1 MLIRVVEILSGAWLA
16 MIVLTVLVTRPW
28 RPVAG
33 PASLALR
40 GEPPAV
46 VSLLAGRV
54 KRDAY
59 PATLLDLAA
68 RGWIGLGEAEPS
80 RVMCLPTAG
89 IHDDATLTEYER
101 RALAHLKFR
110 AAGMGVVPGTALDS
124 GFEIGDDEFRKQF
137 FSEVRADAR
146 RRGLL
151 RSRIGRGTL
160 ALLEVIG
167 FVAMGLAATALVQHH
182 GAGDIIL
189 LLFVYGTV
197 LQAPWA
203 LYRRTRLTR
212 AGRAALA
219 EWLGFRVALIGSRS
233 GRTSGTALLAVA
245 GDRRIAYAAA
255 LGAAPDAAAAFS
267 ASADRNHVWSS
278 FGGSWHRVLL
288 GTPQPKYVP
297 GTLEL
302 AGITAFGVLF
312 AAGDLF
318 VLRAEGPL
326 WALVAAVFP
335 GCTWWLC
342 AIWVYGSSARAAR
355 LPRLA
360 EFDGQILKLWTE
372 ADGEDGGTTNY
383 CIAIDD
389 GMRERAWSLAVGQNT
404 YASSKAGMLVHVR
417 VDPRRNQ
424 LLAMSPAGA

>member
-1 MLIRVVEILSGAWLA
+1 MLIRVVEIVSGAWLA
-16 MIVLTVLVTRPW
+16 MIVFTVLATRRW
-28 RPVAG
+28 RPAPG
-33 PASLALR
+33 PASLRLR

-46 VSLLAGRV
+46 VSLLVGRV
-54 KRDAY
+54 KRDSY

-89 IHDDATLTEYER
+89 THDDASLTEYEH

-124 GFEIGDDEFRKQF
+124 GFEIGDDGFRKQF
-137 FSEVRADAR
+137 EDEVRADAR

-151 RSRIGRGTL
+151 RRRIGRGTL
-160 ALLEVIG
+160 ALLEVTG
-167 FVAMGLAATALVQHH
+167 VAAMGVAVVALVRHH

-189 LLFVYGTV
+189 LLFAYATV

-212 AGRAALA
+212 AGRAAVA

-255 LGAAPDAAAAFS
+255 LGAAPDAVAAFS
-267 ASADRNHVWSS
+267 ASADRDHVWSS

-288 GTPQPKYVP
+288 GQPQAKYVP
-297 GTLEL
+297 GPLEL
-302 AGITAFGVLF
+302 AGITVFGGLF
-312 AAGDLF
+312 AAGDLL
-318 VLRAEGPL
+318 VLRSYGPL
-326 WALVAAVFP
+326 WALGAAVFP

-372 ADGEDGGTTNY
+372 ADGDGGATNY
-383 CIAIDD
+383 CVAIDD
-389 GMRERAWSLAVGQNT
+389 GMRERAWALAVGERT
-404 YASSKAGMLVHVR
+404 YASSKAGMLVHVQ
-417 VDPRRNQ
+417 VDPRRNR
-424 LLAMSPAGA
+424 LVAMSPAGA

>member
-1 MLIRVVEILSGAWLA
+1 MLIRAVEIVSGAWLA
-16 MIVLTVLVTRPW
+16 MIVLTVLATRPW
-28 RPVAG
+28 RPAPG

-89 IHDDATLTEYER
+89 NHEDATLTEYER

-110 AAGMGVVPGTALDS
+110 AGAMGVVPGTALDS

-167 FVAMGLAATALVQHH
+167 LVAMGLAVVALVQHH
-182 GAGDIIL
+182 GVGDIIL
-189 LLFVYGTV
+189 LLFAYSSV
-197 LQAPWA
+197 LQVPWA
-203 LYRRTRLTR
+203 LYRRTRLTS

-255 LGAAPDAAAAFS
+255 LGAAPDAVAAFS

-278 FGGSWHRVLL
+278 FGGSWHRVVL
-288 GTPQPKYVP
+288 GTPQAKYVP

-312 AAGDLF
+312 AAGDLL
-318 VLRAEGPL
+318 VLRSYGLL
-326 WALVAAVFP
+326 WALGAAVFP

-372 ADGEDGGTTNY
+372 ADGEAGTSY
-383 CIAIDD
+383 CLAIDD
-389 GMRERAWSLAVGQNT
+389 GMRERAWALAVGERT
-404 YASSKAGMLVHVR
+404 FASSKAGMLVHVQ
-417 VDPRRNQ
+417 VDPRRNR
-424 LLAMSPAGA
+424 LVALSPASA